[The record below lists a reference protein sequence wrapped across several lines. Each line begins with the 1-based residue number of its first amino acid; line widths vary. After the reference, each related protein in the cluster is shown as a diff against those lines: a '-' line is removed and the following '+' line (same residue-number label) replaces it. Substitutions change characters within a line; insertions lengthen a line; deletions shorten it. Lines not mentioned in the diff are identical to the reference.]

1 MSTFEL
7 FLKLGFQHISDITA
21 YDHILFLVALCALYL
36 IRDWKKIAVLVTAF
50 TIGHS
55 ISLALATLEIV
66 QVSSELI
73 EFLIPVT
80 ILLTAIFNFFQQP
93 ATGGK
98 TFDTRQVRNYAIALF
113 FGIIHG
119 LGFSNYLRAM
129 LDAEESIVVPLLSF
143 NIGLEIGQ
151 LLIVGVILAVSYVV
165 VDVLKIKRKYWIYA
179 LSIFAAIVAISLMI
193 DTGKNLF

>member
-7 FLKLGFQHISDITA
+7 FLKLGFQHISDISA

-50 TIGHS
+50 TVGHS
-55 ISLALATLEIV
+55 ISLALATLNIV
-66 QVSSELI
+66 TVSSDLI

-80 ILLTAIFNFFQQP
+80 ILITAIFNFFQQP
-93 ATGGK
+93 ASLGK
-98 TFDTRQVRNYAIALF
+98 TFDSRQIRNYSIALF

-129 LDAEESIVVPLLSF
+129 LDAEESIFAPLLSF
-143 NIGLEIGQ
+143 NLGLEIGQ
-151 LLIVGVILAVSYVV
+151 LLIVGIILGISFLL
-165 VDVLKIKRKYWIYA
+165 VDKLKIKRKYWIYT
-179 LSIFAAIVAISLMI
+179 LSIFASAVAIQLMI
-193 DTGKNLF
+193 ETGKNLF

>member
-80 ILLTAIFNFFQQP
+80 ILLTAIFNFFQKP

-98 TFDTRQVRNYAIALF
+98 TFDSRQIRNYAIALF

-151 LLIVGVILAVSYVV
+151 LLIVGVILAISYVF
-165 VDVLKIKRKYWIYA
+165 VDVVKIKRKYWIYA

>member
-7 FLKLGFQHISDITA
+7 FLKLGFQHISDIKA
-21 YDHILFLVALCALYL
+21 YDHILFLVALCGLYL
-36 IRDWKKIAVLVTAF
+36 IRDWRKIAVLVTAF

-55 ISLALATLEIV
+55 ISLALATLNIV
-66 QVSSELI
+66 QVSSNLI

-80 ILLTAIFNFFQQP
+80 ILVTAIFNFYQQP
-93 ATGGK
+93 ASLGK
-98 TFDTRQVRNYAIALF
+98 TFDNRQFRNYAIALF
-113 FGIIHG
+113 FGLIHG

-129 LDAEESIVVPLLSF
+129 LDAEESIFTPLLSF

-151 LLIVGVILAVSYVV
+151 LLIVAIILGISFLA

-179 LSIFAAIVAISLMI
+179 VSTFAGAVAIQLMFE
-193 DTGKNLF
+193 TGKNLF

>member
-98 TFDTRQVRNYAIALF
+98 TFDSRQIRNYAIALF

-151 LLIVGVILAVSYVV
+151 LLIVGVILAISYVF
-165 VDVLKIKRKYWIYA
+165 VDVVKIKRKYWIYA